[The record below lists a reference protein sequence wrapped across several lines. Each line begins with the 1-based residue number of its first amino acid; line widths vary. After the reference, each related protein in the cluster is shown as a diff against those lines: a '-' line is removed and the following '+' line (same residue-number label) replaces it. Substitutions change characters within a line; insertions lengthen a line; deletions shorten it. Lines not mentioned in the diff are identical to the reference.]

1 MDSSF
6 RAQLEHLIKTM
17 PDLTA
22 ITLSAESL
30 RWVGEAQG
38 LVYSLLGNCKEVDDL
53 NNASGRLFSSYAGRG
68 EAAQQ
73 IVAVVNRALA
83 TAKSAAGRP
92 APDWIHELEDK
103 VLSALLEEL
112 YGAFNN
118 EYRVLAA
125 IGARTAFDRATET
138 LGINPSLTF
147 AQKLNKAQSDGLV
160 GANERNALEVM
171 ITAGSAAAHRGW
183 RPSQDTLT
191 AMMGALESF
200 LHREFVTNRKLVAI
214 KGAVPPRT

>member
-1 MDSSF
+1 MNKSL
-6 RAQLEHLIKTM
+6 RAQLDDLIGTM
-17 PDLTA
+17 PN
-22 ITLSAESL
+22 LSSASASSL
-30 RWVGEAQG
+30 EVVRWVGHAQG
-38 LVYSLLGNCKEVDDL
+38 LVYAVMGESKEVEEL
-53 NNASGRLFSSYAGRG
+53 KNASERLNWDSSAPHQIIRIVQRARTR
-68 EAAQQ
+68 AAS
-73 IVAVVNRALA
+73 IV
-83 TAKSAAGRP
+83 GRP
-92 APDWIHELEDK
+92 APDWIHELQDK

-147 AQKLNKAQSDGLV
+147 AKKLEKAQSDGLV
-160 GANERNALEVM
+160 GTNERNALEVM

-183 RPSQDTLT
+183 RPSQDELT
-191 AMMGALESF
+191 VMMGALESF

-214 KGAVPPRT
+214 KDAVPPKPPRP

>member
-1 MDSSF
+1 MNKLLYT
-6 RAQLEHLIKTM
+6 QLDHLIGTM
-17 PDLTA
+17 PDLLA
-22 ITLSAESL
+22 VNAEAL
-30 RWVGEAQG
+30 AWLGQAQG
-38 LVYSLLGNCKEVDDL
+38 LAYAVMGDCKEIAEL
-53 NNASGRLFSSYAGRG
+53 QKASERIGSVAFRW

-73 IVAVVNRALA
+73 IVRIVHRARIR
-83 TAKSAAGRP
+83 AASIVGRP
-92 APDWIHELEDK
+92 APDWIHELQDK
-103 VLSALLEEL
+103 VLSDLLDEL

-147 AQKLNKAQSDGLV
+147 ADKLKKAQFDGLV
-160 GANERNALEVM
+160 GANESNALEVM

-183 RPSQDTLT
+183 RPSQDELT

-214 KGAVPPRT
+214 KGSVPPKP